1 MTERE
6 ETANLETEDAVAD
19 PLAAAQ
25 EEIAA
30 LKDRLLRAAAEAEN
44 ARKRAERQAADARAY
59 AIDRFA
65 RDLLSVA
72 DNLGRALGA
81 RPAQPDPAIAPV
93 LSGLE
98 LTERELASVL
108 ERHGVVRVGA
118 PGDRF
123 DPNLH
128 QAVAQAPSHHPAGVI
143 AEVFQ
148 PGYRLA
154 DRTLRAAM
162 VVVSLGAAA
171 GSAAADPTGAE
182 VDFKA

>member
-1 MTERE
+1 MTERDE
-6 ETANLETEDAVAD
+6 AEGAGSEDAALD

-25 EEIAA
+25 EEIAT

-44 ARKRAERQAADARAY
+44 ARKRAERQVADARIY

-81 RPAQPDPAIAPV
+81 RPAQPDPAMAPV
-93 LSGLE
+93 MAGLE
-98 LTERELASVL
+98 LTERELSAVL
-108 ERHGVVRVGA
+108 ERHGVQRVGA
-118 PGDRF
+118 PGERF

-128 QAVAQAPSHHPAGVI
+128 QAVAQAPSAHPAGVI

-162 VVVSLGAAA
+162 VVVSLGPASS
-171 GSAAADPTGAE
+171 SAPADATGAE

>member
-1 MTERE
+1 MTEPD
-6 ETANLETEDAVAD
+6 ETAPHDGEDVASD

-25 EEIAA
+25 DEIAT

-44 ARKRAERQAADARAY
+44 ARKRAERQVADARVY

-81 RPAQPDPAIAPV
+81 RPAEPDPAMGPV
-93 LSGLE
+93 MAGLE
-98 LTERELASVL
+98 LTERELSAVL
-108 ERHGVVRVGA
+108 ERHGVQRVGA

-128 QAVAQAPSHHPAGVI
+128 QAVAQAPSAHPAGVI

-162 VVVSLGAAA
+162 VVVSLGPVAAA
-171 GSAAADPTGAE
+171 APADVSGTE

>member
-1 MTERE
+1 MTERDE
-6 ETANLETEDAVAD
+6 AEGVEGEDAALD
-19 PLAAAQ
+19 PMAAAQ
-25 EEIAA
+25 EEIAT

-44 ARKRAERQAADARAY
+44 ARKRAERQVADARVY

-81 RPAQPDPAIAPV
+81 RPAQPDPAMAPV
-93 LSGLE
+93 MSGLE
-98 LTERELASVL
+98 LTERELSSVL

-128 QAVAQAPSHHPAGVI
+128 QAVAQAPSAHPAGVI

-148 PGYRLA
+148 PGYRLS

-162 VVVSLGAAA
+162 VVVSLGPASTAPSAEAA
-171 GSAAADPTGAE
+171 GAE